1 MSAELT
7 KARQQ
12 LAQVR
17 TLLRQEKIL
26 PAVQG
31 VQSALQTLLK
41 GQLLKAERQEFEQML
56 QDAVGY
62 LANDANVRKVYP
74 LMLAYAPGQERE
86 CNDNLKDLV
95 AALNDLVA
103 EEAQEQL
110 RLREEQLRLREK
122 RKLDLLARGKAEFA
136 AKDTE
141 KGLLT
146 FAELGKEYPDDPGLR
161 GEMGKYLLEAGHY
174 AVAVEYLKDALEMD
188 PELLPLYNL
197 IAIALRKLDRFETAE
212 YYFLR
217 ASEFMRLDPSLYF
230 NIGRLYVDWQKWGK
244 AIKAAKVALRLK
256 PDFIEAQKLLAYAE
270 EKLQIRGSTPPDEV

>member
-12 LAQVR
+12 LSQVR

-31 VQSALQTLLK
+31 VQSALHTLLR
-41 GQLLKAERQEFEQML
+41 GQLLKTERQEFEQML
-56 QDAVGY
+56 QDAVAY
-62 LANDANVRKVYP
+62 LGNDAQVRKIYP
-74 LMLAYAPGQERE
+74 LQLVYAPGQERE
-86 CNDNLKDLV
+86 CNETLKDLI

-103 EEAQEQL
+103 EDAQEQL
-110 RLREEQLRLREK
+110 RLREERLRLREERK
-122 RKLDLLARGKAEFA
+122 RSLLEQGKAEFA
-136 AKDTE
+136 ADEAE
-141 KGLLT
+141 KGLRT
-146 FAELGKEYPDDPGLR
+146 FALLGKEFPDDPELR
-161 GEMGKYLLEAGHY
+161 GDMGKFLLEAGHF
-174 AVAVEYLKDALEMD
+174 AVAVEYLKDALDMD

-212 YYFLR
+212 HYFLR
-217 ASEFMRLDPSLYF
+217 ASEFMRMDPSLYF

-244 AIKAAKVALRLK
+244 AVKAAKAALRLK

-270 EKLQIRGSTPPDEV
+270 ERIQT